1 MARSKKLS
9 SIYYD
14 GFEGMNTQ
22 KCHSGKES
30 SAYIE
35 NFRIKSDGSLEK
47 RYGYK
52 HVASL
57 GNEIII
63 ELWSGE
69 IEGVKKCFLATDLR
83 KIYSLNMETG
93 ELHHIG
99 SFPESSHPA
108 AFFFYQ
114 GALYFKNSRSNYKIT
129 DTAIIN
135 MPGYVPLIG
144 KDWGT
149 SYPGELH
156 ESINIMHKT
165 IRISY
170 KVPELHTSMLP
181 TLYPISSVI
190 ALYKNGSLMDSSK
203 YFIDERFNTIN
214 VTELDTGDEFVALL
228 DMKSY
233 NPNTDM
239 FRISKKASVYGE
251 INDTSI
257 YLLGS
262 PRKNLIPVSRF
273 VSKED
278 DEACNS
284 IATDYGNIYFP
295 LDDMLTVGD
304 GAYKSTAV
312 VKLYDRLVIFN
323 KKEAWMADS
332 AALNGEKIAS
342 INISRE
348 EGCNMI
354 NACAVVNDVPY
365 TVSNNAVLK
374 WSIDTNDPNKSKI
387 ESITKGIS
395 EYLSPEFFEGAML
408 YYHSA
413 NNELWLYNKDVGN
426 TAYVYN
432 LDNKSWVAVSNITPH
447 VLFEY
452 GDDLCF
458 YDMNNIYRFS
468 KELDEDTK
476 SDGSIHPITARFE
489 SGILSFGS
497 TDTKRLST
505 GKVIG
510 DLMGGSLNMELMC
523 DTGETVSLPIETDN
537 EHSVV
542 VRRLNSGRFRN
553 LKFSFSCNGK
563 AGMTVHSL
571 KLTTRSKEE

>member
-14 GFEGMNTQ
+14 GFEGMDTQ

-52 HVASL
+52 HLTSF
-57 GNEIII
+57 GI
-63 ELWSGE
+63 ETIKEVWCGE
-69 IEGVKKCFLATDLR
+69 IEGKKKCFVSTDTM

-93 ELHHIG
+93 EAVQIG
-99 SFPESSHPA
+99 SFPESPQPA

-114 GALYFKNSRSNYKIT
+114 GSLYFKNARTNYLIT
-129 DTAIIN
+129 DTGITN

-144 KDWGT
+144 KNWGT
-149 SYPGELH
+149 SRPGELYQP
-156 ESINIMHKT
+156 INIMHKK

-170 KVPELHTSMLP
+170 KIPESHTAMLP
-181 TLYPISSVI
+181 TLYPISSVL
-190 ALYKNGSLMDSSK
+190 ALYKNGELMDSSK

-214 VTELDTGDEFVALL
+214 VTEITEGDEFSALL

-239 FRISKKASVYGE
+239 FRVSKKATVYGE
-251 INDTSI
+251 INDAAI

-262 PRKNLIPVSRF
+262 PRKNIIPVSRL
-273 VSKED
+273 VSTED
-278 DEACNS
+278 VEECNA
-284 IATDYGNIYFP
+284 IAPNHGNVYFP

-312 VKLYDRLVIFN
+312 AKIYDKLIIFN

-332 AALNGEKIAS
+332 TNRNGEKVPS
-342 INISRE
+342 VNISHD
-348 EGCNMI
+348 EGCNI
-354 NACAVVNDVPY
+354 FNACAVVNDVPY

-387 ESITKGIS
+387 ESISNEIS
-395 EYLSPEFFEGAML
+395 EHLSPEFFENAML
-408 YYHSA
+408 YYYSA
-413 NNELWLYNKDVGN
+413 KNELWLYNKDVGN
-426 TAYVYN
+426 TAYIYN
-432 LDNKSWVAVSNITPH
+432 LDNKSWVAISNISPYIF
-447 VLFEY
+447 FEY
-452 GDDLCF
+452 DDDICF
-458 YDMNNIYRFS
+458 HDKHNVYRFC
-468 KELDEDTK
+468 KELDEDTT
-476 SDGSIHPITARFE
+476 SDGIIHSITARFE

-497 TDTKRLST
+497 TDKKRLST
-505 GKVIG
+505 GKIIG
-510 DLMGGSLNMELMC
+510 DLMGGNLNMELTC
-523 DTGETVSLPIETDN
+523 DSGETISLPLDTSE
-537 EHSVV
+537 EHSVIV
-542 VRRLNSGRFRN
+542 KRLNSGRFRN

-563 AGMTVHSL
+563 AGMTIHSL
-571 KLTTRSKEE
+571 KLTTRSKE